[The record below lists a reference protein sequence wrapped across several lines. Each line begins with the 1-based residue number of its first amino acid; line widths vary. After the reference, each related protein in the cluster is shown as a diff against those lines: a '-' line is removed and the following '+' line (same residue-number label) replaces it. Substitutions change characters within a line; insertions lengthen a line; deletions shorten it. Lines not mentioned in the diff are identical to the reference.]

1 MSEQKREIVL
11 RMALSK
17 GLVPVLFLM
26 LEKNSSFE
34 LEHEDLRII
43 AKLQNEELITRIVES
58 RSILV
63 WRRSRGNYARNILE
77 RLTSAKASKGVVRYI
92 DIISA
97 KIDQLQSNESVMETA
112 KKITESD
119 EKEAVLCLFIV
130 RRAYKLFKRYYRFR
144 NN

>member
-130 RRAYKLFKRYYRFR
+130 RRAYKLFK
-144 NN
+144 